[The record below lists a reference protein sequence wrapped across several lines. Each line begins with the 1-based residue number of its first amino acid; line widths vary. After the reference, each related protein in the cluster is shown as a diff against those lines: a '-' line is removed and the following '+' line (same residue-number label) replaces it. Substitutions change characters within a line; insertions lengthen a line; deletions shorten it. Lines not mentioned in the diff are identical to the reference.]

1 MDMRHRERRLGW
13 KRFAYT
19 SIVTP
24 FKPVYRKVQ
33 LSYEFSLV
41 DRHAGRRYGHKVSRK
56 AN

>member
-19 SIVTP
+19 LIVTP

-33 LSYEFSLV
+33 LGDEFSSV
-41 DRHAGRRYGHKVSRK
+41 DKHAGRRYGHKVSCK